1 MQVHV
6 GGPDYVHLR
15 VFQALPQ
22 EDKPPRLDAI
32 QLNKT
37 ADDPLTPFE

>member
-6 GGPDYVHLR
+6 GGADYVHLR
-15 VFQALPQ
+15 VFEALPQ
-22 EDKPPRLDAI
+22 ENKPPRLDAI

-37 ADDPLTPFE
+37 ADDPIIYFE